1 MEGTMS
7 MIRVSE
13 NIPGPN
19 ALKVLQR
26 DAKYSSP
33 SYTRVYPLVIKQA
46 KGMWVED
53 VDGNVFLD
61 FAAGIAVNSTGHCHP
76 NVVDAIKRQAE
87 LFLHFSGTDFYYEL
101 MPEVAEQI
109 AECINSDYSWKVF
122 FSNSGTEA
130 VEAAMKLSRFNTGRQ
145 YFVAFYGAFH
155 GRTLGSISLTA
166 SKKNQ
171 KIGFGAPFP
180 GSVHVPYADCYRCVY
195 GKKYNECNYECIQF
209 IKDYVFAK
217 SPGAENI
224 AAIIVEPIQGEG
236 GYIIPPKEFLKKLKE
251 LASEEDILLIV
262 DEIQTGFGRTGKM
275 FAFQHFDIVPD
286 IVCLAKGIASGLPL
300 GAMVA
305 KSELMTW
312 KSGAHAST
320 FGANPVSLA
329 AAKET
334 IKLIKNEYVKNAAE
348 VGDYLLSNLK
358 NLENESEYVGNVRG
372 LGLMI
377 GIDFVVDKSSKK
389 PNVRMRNELVDTLFK
404 KGLLVLGCGESV
416 IRLCPPLCVSKKEAD
431 IAIDILRDTILNYQ
445 KEKYRASVAK

>member
-1 MEGTMS
+1 MNR
-7 MIRVSE
+7 IKVNE
-13 NIPGPN
+13 NIPGPK
-19 ALKVLQR
+19 AMEILER

-46 KGMWVED
+46 KGMFVED

-76 NVVDAIKRQAE
+76 EVVNAIKQQTD
-87 LFLHFSGTDFYYEL
+87 LFLHMSGTDFYYEL
-101 MPEVAEQI
+101 MPEVAELI
-109 AECINSDYSWKVF
+109 TGCIDSLHSWKVF

-130 VEAAMKLSRFNTGRQ
+130 VEAAMKLARYRTGKQ
-145 YFVAFYGAFH
+145 YFIAFYGAFH

-166 SKKNQ
+166 SKRNQ

-180 GSVHVPYADCYRCVY
+180 GVVHVPYADCYRCIY
-195 GKKYNECNYECIQF
+195 GKRKEECDYECVQF
-209 IKDYVFAK
+209 IKDYVFEK
-217 SPGAENI
+217 SPAPENI
-224 AAIIVEPIQGEG
+224 AAVVVEPIQGEG
-236 GYIIPPKEFLKKLKE
+236 GYIVPPAGFLKKLRE
-251 LASEEDILLIV
+251 ITQDENILLIV

-275 FAFQHFDIVPD
+275 FAYQHFDIVPD
-286 IVCLAKGIASGLPL
+286 IICLAKGIASGLPL

-312 KSGAHAST
+312 RSGAHAST

-334 IKLIKNEYVKNAAE
+334 IKLIKEKYVFNAAE
-348 VGDYLLSNLK
+348 IGEYLLK
-358 NLENESEYVGNVRG
+358 NLKSLEDECEYIGNVRG

-377 GIDFVVDKSSKK
+377 GIDFVIDKKSKK
-389 PNVRMRNELVDTLFK
+389 PNVKMRNDLVDMLFK

-416 IRLCPPLCVSKKEAD
+416 IRLCPPLCVSKEEAKL
-431 IAIDILRDTILNYQ
+431 ALDILKETILNYDQ
-445 KEKYRASVAK
+445 EKHKASAAK